1 MSECPSF
8 GSARRAITNVVNS
21 AEAREKTGDL
31 MQGLFGVKLRPAD
44 CEAPQLGI
52 GLGKLPQSLS

>member
-1 MSECPSF
+1 MSECSIF
-8 GSARRAITNVVNS
+8 GERQACDPNVVNS